1 MRNYIWGVGWR
12 MPRWGLPLEQGPENG
27 IRREPTE
34 MLRKRRMVYFTSLV
48 VDSEAFLL
56 FLGLATEINKTRTF
70 MCIKYL
76 TVKYETKFPCF
87 YQRDNQALPMPP
99 TSQGKLLSGLRESI
113 PEYLPVRGQG
123 TQL

>member
-27 IRREPTE
+27 IRWEPRE

-56 FLGLATEINKTRTF
+56 FLGLATEINN
-70 MCIKYL
+70 
-76 TVKYETKFPCF
+76 
-87 YQRDNQALPMPP
+87 QSDNQALPMPP